1 MGKNDS
7 DKTVELPE
15 VVGTTATTETPQQ
28 PEINFGRFAVLAPS
42 ANPNSPL
49 RVDEINT
56 EKQNEQQN
64 EPHKERPTDD
74 TGITTTQHDLFA
86 AEVADLRKQ
95 REHAEAL
102 FEDMRNNFS
111 QTLQQHDHT
120 LRMLTEEHNNQM
132 RELRQHIQTRPTATV
147 PRPHTSSRP
156 ATGSYWWSNMP
167 RHADP
172 SSYARSTPGGSGPGG
187 GGNDRNADDSGG
199 DPNAENSGGADTS
212 GGDPNYNRFP
222 DDSPPS
228 SRPSSIASSHSHS
241 DHASARNTL
250 LAHPPAFTGAEEHY
264 TNWRHQL
271 CIWGM

>member
-1 MGKNDS
+1 MRDI
-7 DKTVELPE
+7 
-15 VVGTTATTETPQQ
+15 VVC
-28 PEINFGRFAVLAPS
+28 
-42 ANPNSPL
+42 NPPPFLGSV
-49 RVDEINT
+49 VD
-56 EKQNEQQN
+56 
-64 EPHKERPTDD
+64 
-74 TGITTTQHDLFA
+74 LLA
-86 AEVADLRKQ
+86 AEVAVLRKQ

-187 GGNDRNADDSGG
+187 WWQRLALLDATSNRKTTKITNY
-199 DPNAENSGGADTS
+199 AERLLQ
-212 GGDPNYNRFP
+212 PV
-222 DDSPPS
+222 
-228 SRPSSIASSHSHS
+228 
-241 DHASARNTL
+241 ART
-250 LAHPPAFTGAEEHY
+250 
-264 TNWRHQL
+264 
-271 CIWGM
+271 